1 LQELGWLWDKWDS
14 QHADLT
20 PMQAAELQ
28 VVAKIAADPAAQPAV
43 EARLQP
49 L

>member
-14 QHADLT
+14 QRADLT

-28 VVAKIAADPAAQPAV
+28 VVARIAADPAAQHAA